1 MINARLI
8 QKPKNAMQSGRAGTN
23 QWLLEFEASDAPRA
37 DPLMG
42 WAGSGDT
49 RQQVK
54 LSFPTLE
61 AAQAYAA
68 KKGISVTVIA
78 PAQKMLKLQ
87 AYADNFK

>member
-1 MINARLI
+1 
-8 QKPKNAMQSGRAGTN
+8 
-23 QWLLEFEASDAPRA
+23 
-37 DPLMG
+37 
-42 WAGSGDT
+42 
-49 RQQVK
+49 VK